1 MSFAAAVAKQP
12 ALPVMP
18 IPAHHVQALHPFTVL
33 IDFDRVLSDSTR
45 AQRNSFVLRDLAA
58 PADEI
63 SGVYMLPASQL
74 LRVNFKSEGPYL
86 AALAKLRGGVP
97 CSAAEGRTVCGWSPS
112 DTITKVRLCGVPERL
127 SKAAVWGHMGLF
139 GQVLSAMK
147 GMDEDYP
154 SAADGVV
161 YFTLLLKE
169 GATLPSFI
177 NVVDHEG
184 TLAEVIMVHTDQGR
198 RHCYRCGHTGHQ
210 ARFCRAA
217 HRHPGAPASL
227 WSTLVL
233 TLPAAPAVPA
243 PPASPA
249 PATPATLAPAPAR
262 AASAA
267 SPKREKPAALA
278 TPSLPSASASSPP
291 APAATPAASPPAP
304 AATPAADPLDPG
316 EGQVLTL
323 VHEKEEGYTG
333 SPERS
338 RSPLRP
344 EKFKKLPKKRPK

>member
-86 AALAKLRGGVP
+86 AALAKLRKGVP
-97 CSAAEGRTVCGWSPS
+97 CSAAEGREVCGWSPS
-112 DTITKVRLCGVPERL
+112 DAVTKVRLCGVPERL

-154 SAADGVV
+154 SAADGVL

-169 GATLPSFI
+169 GAALPSFI
-177 NVVDHEG
+177 NVVDPQG
-184 TLAEVIMVHTDQGR
+184 TLADVIMVHTDQGR

-233 TLPAAPAVPA
+233 PLPAAKSPAPAVLEAPAAPAVSA

-249 PATPATLAPAPAR
+249 PATTAPPGR
-262 AASAA
+262 VCHCCGYGCQQLRKKNLKI
-267 SPKREKPAALA
+267 PKKNFILY
-278 TPSLPSASASSPP
+278 S
-291 APAATPAASPPAP
+291 
-304 AATPAADPLDPG
+304 
-316 EGQVLTL
+316 VYIK
-323 VHEKEEGYTG
+323 VYK
-333 SPERS
+333 
-338 RSPLRP
+338 
-344 EKFKKLPKKRPK
+344 KKLIFCLKKKNIVF